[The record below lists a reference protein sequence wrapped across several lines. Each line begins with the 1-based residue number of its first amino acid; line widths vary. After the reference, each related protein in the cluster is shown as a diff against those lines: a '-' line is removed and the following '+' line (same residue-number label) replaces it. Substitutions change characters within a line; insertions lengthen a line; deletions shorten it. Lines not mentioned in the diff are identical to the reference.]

1 MFEYEYALK
10 FTTDINKLVNII
22 ISQNKI
28 ARLYNKALI
37 KR

>member
-1 MFEYEYALK
+1 MFDYEDALK

-22 ISQNKI
+22 ISQNQI